1 MRSGDTLIVI
11 AFYHKVTVDGIK
23 QLNGLTSN
31 SILPGQKLLIAVV
44 TVQPT
49 PTVTPQMTATPSNTP
64 GWFACRLKRRARL
77 PSFRITGSL
86 CVIAYNDANGNARN
100 DSEPSLP
107 NVRVTLSDGNKPLDG
122 YVTTATDKPRCFEQ
136 IAPGKYT
143 VTVAAPAGFTAT
155 TTSEST
161 VQVEAG
167 KSVTLVFGL
176 TLVTRSDPAPTLSTT
191 TILVIFLGVVVM
203 FMVVMGVAVVVLA
216 KRNSERKSFMRS
228 IKSILSLL
236 AVAAV
241 LWLAILPVAASPR
254 DEVREAPQAQSNLL
268 TNGSFDADIN
278 GWATWSLPPSGGD
291 APCTRRTPTYQRA
304 TEGRR
309 VQAGSGSIQLLG
321 APQSSGD
328 TGGTFFAGIQQTVN
342 VTAGKKYKFTVWATS
357 WFSTGDN
364 PAVSEGTG
372 STNIQVGIGQGA
384 TYSADPNVTRSGLV
398 NAKDTF
404 QQLNVEVTASGTQLT
419 VFTYA
424 NPDSCA
430 KHTEV
435 FFDSAS
441 LTEVG
446 AAPTA
451 APNVTPPTAGPTSPP
466 PRVGGQTPHPHTQRR
481 RQSDLHYA
489 SGCDDH

>member
-1 MRSGDTLIVI
+1 VMKKFLLRFVLIVGLGAMALCLSSPAFAATHRQQNLLNNPGFDGAYNADGSANGWTAWWREPDSTYRKPEFRDAFSSGGRVHSGNNAQKYSTTSAVHQAGVYQQVTGVIIGQKYRFTAFMSGASSTGQTSMEMQVGADPNGGTDPFGASVIWGTAGSAIDTWQLFGVDVVARSSTVTVFTRSAPKVATQRNEVFVDDAALYVIASNADPIQQVSSSTQAAAASSETPIPTATIRVSPTWPPTNTPQASGEVWYTVRSGDTLIVI

-64 GWFACRLKRRARL
+64 ELVRL
-77 PSFRITGSL
+77 PTQTPRAVAVVPNHGQL

-216 KRNSERKSFMRS
+216 K
-228 IKSILSLL
+228 
-236 AVAAV
+236 
-241 LWLAILPVAASPR
+241 
-254 DEVREAPQAQSNLL
+254 
-268 TNGSFDADIN
+268 
-278 GWATWSLPPSGGD
+278 
-291 APCTRRTPTYQRA
+291 
-304 TEGRR
+304 
-309 VQAGSGSIQLLG
+309 
-321 APQSSGD
+321 
-328 TGGTFFAGIQQTVN
+328 
-342 VTAGKKYKFTVWATS
+342 KK
-357 WFSTGDN
+357 
-364 PAVSEGTG
+364 
-372 STNIQVGIGQGA
+372 
-384 TYSADPNVTRSGLV
+384 
-398 NAKDTF
+398 
-404 QQLNVEVTASGTQLT
+404 
-419 VFTYA
+419 
-424 NPDSCA
+424 
-430 KHTEV
+430 
-435 FFDSAS
+435 
-441 LTEVG
+441 
-446 AAPTA
+446 
-451 APNVTPPTAGPTSPP
+451 
-466 PRVGGQTPHPHTQRR
+466 
-481 RQSDLHYA
+481 
-489 SGCDDH
+489 